1 MLTILQ
7 KFPTEALIEMTDSK
21 ESEISL
27 ELLDNLFVAD
37 LSSKGSNKRAAEGDI
52 LYNWSNFLVRVH
64 NGKVLSQTSISLD
77 DDTFTEVTLNLK
89 DVLMFMTGSYHLTVL
104 ENGNKP
110 SIDFDHTAQVGARVR
125 ANTCGPVLTFPV
137 SPRYS
142 CSLDTFCNSLAEDI
156 VGSPG
161 FGLLIN
167 QRVTFIL
174 YLNNQY
180 QPFELQI

>member
-21 ESEISL
+21 ESEISP
-27 ELLDNLFVAD
+27 EVLDNLFVPD
-37 LSSKGSNKRAAEGDI
+37 LSSTGSNKRAAEEDI

-64 NGKVLSQTSISLD
+64 NGKVSQTSISLD
-77 DDTFTEVTLNLK
+77 GDTFTEKEVTLHLK

-104 ENGNKP
+104 GFGNKP
-110 SIDFDHTAQVGARVR
+110 MIDFDHKAQVGSRVR

-142 CSLDTFCNSLAEDI
+142 SSLNTFCENLGEDI

-161 FGLLIN
+161 FGL
-167 QRVTFIL
+167 V
-174 YLNNQY
+174 
-180 QPFELQI
+180 